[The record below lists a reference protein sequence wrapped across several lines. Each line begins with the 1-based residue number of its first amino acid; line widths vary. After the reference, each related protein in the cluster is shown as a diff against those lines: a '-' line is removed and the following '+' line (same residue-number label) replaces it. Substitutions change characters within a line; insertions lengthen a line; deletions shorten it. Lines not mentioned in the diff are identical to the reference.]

1 VMQLGQTQYVGM
13 NDFQNFKFFRDEN
26 FSRAQ
31 LELVAARI
39 SALNNCFY

>member
-1 VMQLGQTQYVGM
+1 M
-13 NDFQNFKFFRDEN
+13 NFEFRRTKQ